1 MVFIVGQKNR
11 TQSFSPQTEATLLEG
26 SSAEEGGQ
34 EGMKE
39 KDEEKCREEDRE

>member
-1 MVFIVGQKNR
+1 MVFIVGQKKPTPEFR
-11 TQSFSPQTEATLLEG
+11 PQTEGIMLEE